1 MVDYV
6 IIRAIYCAVCVNV
19 QGDARILVV
28 LTDAPPTFVD
38 DRQVEC
44 RVCGGDLVNPGNLMH
59 RCFC

>member
-1 MVDYV
+1 MSRCNFGQGDEAPRVVDYV

-38 DRQVEC
+38 D
-44 RVCGGDLVNPGNLMH
+44 
-59 RCFC
+59 